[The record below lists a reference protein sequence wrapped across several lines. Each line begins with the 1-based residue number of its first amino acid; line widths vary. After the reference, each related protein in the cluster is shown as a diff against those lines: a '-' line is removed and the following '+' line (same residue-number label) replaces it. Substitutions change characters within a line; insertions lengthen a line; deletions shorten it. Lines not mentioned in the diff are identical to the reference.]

1 MMQNVRSNYFEDVK
15 EFHRFFGHSIGE
27 APKLLHPDRVS
38 SRYRWMEEELREFHE
53 AMTKE
58 DITEMADALVDLV
71 YFAIGTAVEMGIP
84 FDHVWELV
92 HKANMAKSFKKEH
105 HIKCPLNRQW
115 EEPTRCTCNAV
126 VYKEDGKTAKPEGWK
141 APDDAIRFLLT
152 R

>member
-1 MMQNVRSNYFEDVK
+1 MSKTDDVR
-15 EFHRFFGHSIGE
+15 EFHRFFGHSVAMI
-27 APKLLHPDRVS
+27 PQLLSDERINN
-38 SRYRWMEEELREFHE
+38 RYQWMQEELREFHE
-53 AMTKE
+53 AMCKK

-84 FDHVWELV
+84 FDQVWELV
-92 HKANMAKSFKKEH
+92 HKANMAKAMKPRH
-105 HIKCPLNRQW
+105 HPQCPLIIEW
-115 EEPTRCTCNAV
+115 THPERCTCGAV